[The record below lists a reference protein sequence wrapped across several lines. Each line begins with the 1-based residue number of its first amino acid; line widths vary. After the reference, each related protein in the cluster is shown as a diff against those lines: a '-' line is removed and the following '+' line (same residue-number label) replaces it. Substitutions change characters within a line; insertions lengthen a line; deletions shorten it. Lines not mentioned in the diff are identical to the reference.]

1 MAGSG
6 DFAGFSLLDPGGQ
19 PKTAYWEIER
29 VPKIA
34 GSPLLANP
42 VIIESLASFKSGET
56 SSAPLNIWQRI
67 KDLFTPK
74 VVISKL
80 RVRDSEIWVEIAD
93 TESKESRD
101 YQGVISWIPIRECCL
116 SLTDQINI
124 LFG

>member
-42 VIIESLASFKSGET
+42 VSLNPWLVS
-56 SSAPLNIWQRI
+56 
-67 KDLFTPK
+67 K
-74 VVISKL
+74 VVKR
-80 RVRDSEIWVEIAD
+80 RV
-93 TESKESRD
+93 
-101 YQGVISWIPIRECCL
+101 L
-116 SLTDQINI
+116 L
-124 LFG
+124 